1 MSRNSCVMKSPLS
14 SGLFCHFAPK
24 GISNALIFLIFCRKT
39 QGPGLSRRH
48 TLAMTLIMAAF
59 CKPIHFGS
67 WFSESAIQSWPYV
80 GESHEQN
87 HPTPIASA
95 DANLQGNWVS
105 EAKEMVS
112 LTKEV
117 CGGWEKDFLLAV
129 IVPDTNVWYMTFV
142 GGSWETFHYLPVAF
156 WSWLYSAV
164 RRGETEW
171 AAHFSSLTSVLH
183 LWFLM
188 LRQQRGVLN
197 SGSWSIKWYRKKKKP
212 RQIALFSRHWFLFF
226 LSLSW
231 PLNLSPC

>member
-14 SGLFCHFAPK
+14 SGLFCRFAPK

-95 DANLQGNWVS
+95 NANLQGNWVS

-117 CGGWEKDFLLAV
+117 CEGGGRISFWQLL
-129 IVPDTNVWYMTFV
+129 
-142 GGSWETFHYLPVAF
+142 
-156 WSWLYSAV
+156 
-164 RRGETEW
+164 
-171 AAHFSSLTSVLH
+171 SLTRMPDIWL
-183 LWFLM
+183 LWEVPEKHFIISRYSQKRRDRVGSTFQFPHICAPPM
-188 LRQQRGVLN
+188 ISHAQPAEGCSQLRKLKHKTIQE
-197 SGSWSIKWYRKKKKP
+197 KKNP
-212 RQIALFSRHWFLFF
+212 DR
-226 LSLSW
+226 
-231 PLNLSPC
+231 

>member
-14 SGLFCHFAPK
+14 SGLFCRFAPK
-24 GISNALIFLIFCRKT
+24 GISNTLIFLIFCRKT

-117 CGGWEKDFLLAV
+117 CEGWEKDFLLAV

-142 GGSWETFHYLPVAF
+142 GGSWETFHYLPVQSEEERQSGQHISVPSHLCSTYDF
-156 WSWLYSAV
+156 SCSA
-164 RRGETEW
+164 
-171 AAHFSSLTSVLH
+171 S
-183 LWFLM
+183 
-188 LRQQRGVLN
+188 RGV
-197 SGSWSIKWYRKKKKP
+197 
-212 RQIALFSRHWFLFF
+212 FST
-226 LSLSW
+226 
-231 PLNLSPC
+231 PEAEA

>member
-1 MSRNSCVMKSPLS
+1 
-14 SGLFCHFAPK
+14 
-24 GISNALIFLIFCRKT
+24 
-39 QGPGLSRRH
+39 
-48 TLAMTLIMAAF
+48 MAAF

-67 WFSESAIQSWPYV
+67 GFSESSIQSWPYV

-117 CGGWEKDFLLAV
+117 CGVREKDFLLVV
-129 IVPDTNVWYMTFV
+129 IVPDTNAWYMTFV

-156 WSWLYSAV
+156 WSWLYSVV
-164 RRGETEW
+164 RRGGTEW
-171 AAHFSSLTSVLH
+171 AAHFTSVIPGLH

-188 LRQQRGVLN
+188 LRQQRGVLH
-197 SGSWSIKWYRKKKKP
+197 SGSWSINQYKKKKTQADSIIFQTP
-212 RQIALFSRHWFLFF
+212 VSPLSFLV
-226 LSLSW
+226 LSSGTFQ
-231 PLNLSPC
+231 PS